1 MTNPVQAWNEAT
13 GHVRGTAIVLAG
25 GRHDVLNGVPHR
37 TVAALV
43 ERLRLGAGLP
53 VIVRRVDGAREPIG
67 PGSAA
72 V

>member
-13 GHVRGTAIVLAG
+13 GHVGGTVIVLAVG
-25 GRHDVLNGVPHR
+25 KHDVLDGATHR

-43 ERLRLGAGLP
+43 ERSRLGAGLP
-53 VIVRRVDGAREPIG
+53 AIARRADGAREPVG

-72 V
+72 A